1 MQRNQ
6 LKSQLA
12 GAMLNTGAANAQR
25 RQNANQYLDE
35 AYARSHGARTQMEQM
50 GMQNMIAALDQY
62 YKNFDKLNRF
72 NRTMA
77 YYDQDYQLRKDA
89 LNRGFS
95 SLG

>member
-35 AYARSHGARTQMEQM
+35 AYARSHGART
-50 GMQNMIAALDQY
+50 
-62 YKNFDKLNRF
+62 
-72 NRTMA
+72 
-77 YYDQDYQLRKDA
+77 
-89 LNRGFS
+89 
-95 SLG
+95 